1 MTDGFRDE
9 LDRLAA
15 GAPTPDERRDQV
27 VRAARRRSRVGMVVA
42 SAIAVTG
49 VLVGVLAV
57 GAVLDRRDARP
68 IGPTPTGVVRVSE
81 SASTPPPIEARGEL
95 AYFRDGPFGG
105 SAQLMVRNADG
116 SDPRTIGD
124 LAISTS
130 RLSVAPD
137 GSQAVFDHGLG
148 EGSGQLEVI
157 DLSTGVVHTIFDVGQ
172 PNGPDWSN
180 DGSTIVFSTDS
191 GALFTIPSGGAD
203 SGIPVRGE
211 GDGRFLEGYE
221 ASWSP
226 DGDSLVAIDDAGEV
240 FVVEVDGTS
249 PPRRLT
255 SIGRAGWT
263 DWGPDGIVVSTTAN
277 GSWGLYEL
285 DPENETPPQLL
296 LDRPGDETA
305 PEVSPDGNFLAFI
318 GIDGDQQD
326 LFVLDLGSD
335 AVDQLTDDA
344 AQELSP
350 AWIPSS

>member
-15 GAPTPDERRDQV
+15 GAPTPDERRDHV
-27 VRAARRRSRVGMVVA
+27 VRAARRRSRVGLVVA
-42 SAIAVTG
+42 SVIAVTG

-157 DLSTGVVHTIFDVGQ
+157 DLSTGATDPIFSVGQ
-172 PNGPDWSN
+172 PNGPDWSP
-180 DGSTIVFSTDS
+180 DGSTIAFSTDS

-203 SGIPVRGE
+203 SGTPVRDE

-226 DGDSLVAIDDAGEV
+226 EGNELVAVDDAGGV
-240 FVVEVDGTS
+240 FIVEVDGTS

-255 SIGRAGWT
+255 SIGDAGWT
-263 DWGPDGIVVSTTAN
+263 DWGPDGIVVSTTVN
-277 GSWGLYEL
+277 GSWALYEL
-285 DPENETPPQLL
+285 DPENETPPTLL
-296 LDRPGDETA
+296 LDQPGDETA

-326 LFVLDLGSD
+326 LFVLDLGSG
-335 AVDQLTDDA
+335 AVEQLTDDA

-350 AWIPSS
+350 VWIPSS

>member
-15 GAPTPDERRDQV
+15 GAPTPDERRDHV
-27 VRAARRRSRVGMVVA
+27 VRAARRRSRVGLVVA
-42 SAIAVTG
+42 SVIAVTG

-116 SDPRTIGD
+116 SDPRSIGD

-130 RLSVAPD
+130 RLSIAPD

-148 EGSGQLEVI
+148 EGTGQLEVI
-157 DLSTGVVHTIFDVGQ
+157 DLSTGASRPIFTVAQ
-172 PNGPDWSN
+172 PQGPDWSP
-180 DGSTIVFSTDS
+180 DGSTIAFSTDS
-191 GALFTIPSGGAD
+191 GALFTIPSGGSE
-203 SGIPVRGE
+203 SGTAVRDE

-226 DGDSLVAIDDAGEV
+226 DGDSLVAVDDAGEV

-249 PPRRLT
+249 PPRPLT
-255 SIGRAGWT
+255 SIGDAGWT
-263 DWGPDGIVVSTTAN
+263 DWGPDGIVVSTTVN
-277 GSWGLYEL
+277 GSWALYEL
-285 DPENETPPQLL
+285 DPENENAPRPL

-326 LFVLDLGSD
+326 LFVLDLGSG

-350 AWIPSS
+350 AWVPSS

>member
-15 GAPTPDERRDQV
+15 GAPTPDERREHV
-27 VRAARRRSRVGMVVA
+27 VRAARRRSRVGLVVA
-42 SAIAVTG
+42 SVIAVTG

-157 DLSTGVVHTIFDVGQ
+157 DLSTGATDPIFSVGQ
-172 PNGPDWSN
+172 PNGPDWSP

-191 GALFTIPSGGAD
+191 DALFTIPAGGGTSGTA
-203 SGIPVRGE
+203 VRDE
-211 GDGRFLEGYE
+211 GNGRFLEGLDP
-221 ASWSP
+221 SWSP
-226 DGDSLVAIDDAGEV
+226 GSDEVVALGHSGDV
-240 FVVEVDGTS
+240 FVVEVAGS
-249 PPRRLT
+249 SAPSRLT

-263 DWGPDGIVVSTTAN
+263 DWSSKGIVVSAFKDRD
-277 GSWGLYEL
+277 WALYLL
-285 DPENETPPQLL
+285 DPEDQAAPQLL

-305 PEVSPDGNFLAFI
+305 PAVSPDGQFLAFV
-318 GIDGDQQD
+318 GIDGNQQD
-326 LFVLDLGSD
+326 LFVLDLETG

-350 AWIPSS
+350 VWIPSS

>member
-1 MTDGFRDE
+1 MTDELRDE

-27 VRAARRRSRVGMVVA
+27 MRAARRRSRVGMVVA
-42 SAIAVTG
+42 GVVAVTG

-57 GAVLDRRDARP
+57 GAVLDRRETRP

-81 SASTPPPIEARGEL
+81 SASSPPPTEARGEL

-105 SAQLMVRNADG
+105 SAQLVVRNADG

-124 LAISTS
+124 LSISTS
-130 RLSVAPD
+130 RLSIAPD
-137 GSQAVFDHGLG
+137 GSSQAVYDHGLG
-148 EGSGQLEVI
+148 EGTGQLEVI
-157 DLSTGVVHTIFDVGQ
+157 DLSTGAAHMIFDVGQ
-172 PNGPDWSN
+172 PNGPDWSP

-191 GALFTIPSGGAD
+191 GALFTIPSGG
-203 SGIPVRGE
+203 GTTTPVRDE

-226 DGDSLVAIDDAGEV
+226 DGDALVAIDDAGEV
-240 FVVEVDGTS
+240 FVVEVGGTS
-249 PPRRLT
+249 PARRLT
-255 SIGRAGWT
+255 SIGDAGWT
-263 DWGPDGIVVSTTAN
+263 DWGPDGIVISTMVHGEWA
-277 GSWGLYEL
+277 LYLL
-285 DPENETPPQLL
+285 DPENEAPPRLL

-305 PEVSPDGNFLAFI
+305 PEFSPDGRFLAFV
-318 GIDGDQQD
+318 GNDGDQQD
-326 LFVLDLGSD
+326 LFVMDVGSG
-335 AVDQLTDDA
+335 AVDRLTDDA